1 MNNFVKRLLGCWS
14 AGSYDLDENSAFT
27 QDIANLY
34 KRQNRKAIIECYLRL
49 AVAAAITVYGAVGMK
64 YNTGRYVTQ
73 ALFTAIVGVN
83 AAMAILLWYWQT
95 QTKLSIQRGMKEL
108 QLQIAELIDKKSSTE
123 D

>member
-14 AGSYDLDENSAFT
+14 AGSYDLNENSAFT

-34 KRQNRKAIIECYLRL
+34 KRQHRKAIIECYLRL
-49 AVAAAITVYGAVGMK
+49 AVAAAITVYGAIGIEH
-64 YNTGRYVTQ
+64 NSGRHVTW

-83 AAMAILLWYWQT
+83 VGLAVIMWYWQT

-108 QLQIAELIDKKSSTE
+108 QLQIAELADKKSSTE